1 MATAADTMTAG
12 ALPPATAGTEA
23 VILPYPE
30 NAIARRYFPP
40 MPKVANPLSVKAQ
53 AIASAVLPTLLML
66 VLLLTFWQLACGKPD
81 SALPGPIKVW
91 TDAHEVIM
99 HPFKGV
105 EFQGLG
111 LHIQDGGDV
120 GIGGHILKS
129 LGRVLKGYGLAAV
142 FGVALGML
150 VGTNKYAFRALD
162 PLFQV
167 LRTVPPLAWLPIS
180 LAIFQQAGP
189 SAVFLIFITAIW
201 PIIMN
206 TAVGVQNIPEQY
218 RNVAKVLALNP
229 LVYFTRIV
237 LPACV
242 PHMFTGLR
250 IGVGMSWLAI
260 VAAEMVQ
267 GGTGIG
273 FFIWDSYNS
282 SLLSDTIVALLW
294 IGMVGFGLDRIVGLI
309 GRLIARS

>member
-1 MATAADTMTAG
+1 MASAPDTIAAS
-12 ALPPATAGTEA
+12 LPKLGTDA
-23 VILPYPE
+23 VILPYSQ
-30 NAIARRYFPP
+30 AVIAPRKAPP
-40 MPKVANPLSVKAQ
+40 MPRSVHPLA
-53 AIASAVLPTLLML
+53 ARARALASAVAPTLIMVALLL
-66 VLLLTFWQLACGKPD
+66 VLWQMACGKPD
-81 SALPGPIKVW
+81 SALPGPGKVW
-91 TDAHEVIM
+91 SDAHEVIL

-105 EFQGLG
+105 GFAGASLQ
-111 LHIQDGGDV
+111 IQDGGDV

-129 LGRVLKGYGLAAV
+129 LGRVLKGYTLAAV
-142 FGVALGML
+142 VGVALGML
-150 VGTNKYAFRALD
+150 VGTNRYAFRALD

-189 SAVFLIFITAIW
+189 SAIFLIFITAIW

-206 TAVGVQNIPEQY
+206 TAVGVQNIPAQY

-229 LVYFTRIV
+229 AEYFLRIV

-282 SLLSDTIVALLW
+282 SLLSDTIVALVW
-294 IGMVGFGLDRIVGLI
+294 IGMVGFALDRIVGLI
-309 GRLIARS
+309 GRLIART